1 MTQSDPYT
9 DPATGVL
16 FNLFDLAD
24 PVALA
29 EVERDITFLRDGDLR
44 RTPLPGK
51 FDLNHLSAYHRHL
64 FGDIYSWAGVPRRV
78 NIAKPGAFFASWLHV
93 EQALHDLFAKLR
105 KENLLVGL
113 DRTAFVT
120 RFTHYF
126 IEVNVAHPFREGNG
140 RTQRAFFRHLAAHG
154 GWALDITTLVGN
166 HYIEACNG
174 GMLGEPGPLAELFD
188 TALVPLS

>member
-16 FNLFDLAD
+16 FNLFELDD

-29 EVERDITFLRDGDLR
+29 EVERDITFLREDDLR
-44 RTPLPGK
+44 RAPLPGQ
-51 FDLNHLSAYHRHL
+51 FDFRHLRAYHRHL
-64 FGDIYSWAGVPRRV
+64 FRDIYEWAGDPRRV

-93 EQALHDLFAKLR
+93 ETALHEVFAKLH

-113 DRTAFVT
+113 DRATYLA
-120 RFTHYF
+120 RFTYFF
-126 IEVNVAHPFREGNG
+126 IEVNVVHPFREGNG
-140 RTQRAFFRHLAAHG
+140 RTQRAFFRHLAAHA
-154 GWALDITTLVGN
+154 GWELDIATLVGA

-174 GMLGEPGPLAELFD
+174 AMLGEPGRLAELFD
-188 TALVPLS
+188 AALKPI